1 MSTVD
6 ERTAIIY
13 AFLREH
19 KGQKFTL
26 GELCTELDLEPGH
39 KTQTAIRQARDLATA
54 AGLHFPP
61 AVPANGFTYTVT
73 DLPEDAL
80 DPAMHMERIVSG
92 VQRRADVGWDYL
104 HRHQGELGDDVRP
117 IVLALGEMQ
126 EALQQHSAAIRKAFD
141 DLIVATIKARRR
153 PANS

>member
-1 MSTVD
+1 VSTVD
-6 ERTAIIY
+6 ERATIIY

-19 KGQKFTL
+19 QGEKFTL
-26 GELCTELDLEPGH
+26 GELCTELDLEPGQ
-39 KTQTAIRQARDLATA
+39 KTQTAMRQARDLATA

-73 DLPEDAL
+73 DLPEDAF

-104 HRHQGELGDDVRP
+104 KRHQGELGDDVRP
-117 IVLALGEMQ
+117 VVLALLEMQ
-126 EALQQHSAAIRKAFD
+126 ESLQGYSAAIRKAFD
-141 DLIVATIKARRR
+141 DLIVATIRSRRG
-153 PANS
+153 PAST